1 MGSEKRAAEH
11 DDAGQLHCLHVS
23 SSRLYYPA
31 MERIRVEQHGSV
43 GLLWFGGWL
52 FTLGYVHLTF
62 WKGVLALV
70 IWPYYLGVL
79 FAPVAH

>member
-1 MGSEKRAAEH
+1 
-11 DDAGQLHCLHVS
+11 
-23 SSRLYYPA
+23 

-70 IWPYYLGVL
+70 VWPYYLGVL
-79 FAPVAH
+79 FAPAAH